1 MKGLTIATLV
11 VAGLGMTAAGAMLT
25 ARGQSLRPGEIGEN
39 RVLVDN
45 RGPNEAVPV
54 VVQQNSD
61 PAKALSVRAVRQAWE
76 YRTLTLA
83 TGKDPARLLSD
94 AGFDGWEAVGMQPAP
109 GGATVLLKR
118 PR

>member
-1 MKGLTIATLV
+1 MRGLTIATI
-11 VAGLGMTAAGAMLT
+11 VAGSLGLTAGGAMLT
-25 ARGQSLRPGEIGEN
+25 AHGQSLRPGEIGEN

-61 PAKALSVRAVRQAWE
+61 PAKALIVRAARQAWE

-83 TGKDPARLLSD
+83 AGKDPARLFSE
-94 AGFDGWEAVGMQPAP
+94 AGLDGWEAVGMQSGP